1 MYSFLVDQS
10 SEHKKAKAENKN
22 VIATKS
28 NSEYKDVMLN
38 NNCSRHLM
46 NRTQSK
52 NHKMGTCKINKIF
65 LSCFDDKT
73 YILNNRSAPGY

>member
-1 MYSFLVDQS
+1 MKFFLVDQS

-22 VIATKS
+22 VVARKS

-52 NHKMGTCKINKIF
+52 NHNHIQSSFFVKLKKGCFISP
-65 LSCFDDKT
+65 LSGQPF
-73 YILNNRSAPGY
+73 Y